1 MGWYSSTVRGS
12 KEEILLKTL
21 HFAMDHFQ
29 LMDHDAGA
37 NQKRNLHSFES
48 VTTRTD
54 PIGDRPLPPLVGTK
68 TFYTGIEKGEKGDG
82 IATRDQIKF
91 EKTRKL
97 FASIR
102 YTCFVWGSRSGP
114 RNEFVRPSS
123 MTWFHCERRYAK

>member
-1 MGWYSSTVRGS
+1 MGVRI
-12 KEEILLKTL
+12 EILLKTL

-29 LMDHDAGA
+29 LMDHDARA

-48 VTTRTD
+48 VATRTD
-54 PIGDRPLPPLVGTK
+54 PIGDPTTPTSCWKQNILHGVGRR
-68 TFYTGIEKGEKGDG
+68 EGEGREEGGDG
-82 IATRDQIKF
+82 IASRGQIKF